1 MIENDIKNLLVLVNV
16 KGRHVF
22 FFLFGKK
29 EIILLSKDL
38 NIVLVVESEDY
49 WNFLVI
55 KSVKNWVIKIIV
67 EENMMFIIDNE
78 VVIFNVMEHNVL
90 EITLVD
96 EKDLNSI
103 VL

>member
-1 MIENDIKNLLVLVNV
+1 
-16 KGRHVF
+16 
-22 FFLFGKK
+22 
-29 EIILLSKDL
+29 
-38 NIVLVVESEDY
+38 
-49 WNFLVI
+49 
-55 KSVKNWVIKIIV
+55 
-67 EENMMFIIDNE
+67 MMFIIDNE